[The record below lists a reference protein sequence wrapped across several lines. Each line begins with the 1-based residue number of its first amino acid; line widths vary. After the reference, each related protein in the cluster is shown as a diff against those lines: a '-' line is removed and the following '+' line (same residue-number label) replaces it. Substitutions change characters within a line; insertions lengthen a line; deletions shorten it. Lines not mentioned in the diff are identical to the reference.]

1 MTADSSPPARTRTAG
16 FAAAALLVAV
26 AVAGAAT
33 TGTLAAVGPYLLG
46 VSALIASLFVL
57 DFLLG

>member
-1 MTADSSPPARTRTAG
+1 VPSDSSGATLSRG
-16 FAAAALLVAV
+16 FGAAAALVAV

-46 VSALIASLFVL
+46 VSALIASLFAL
-57 DFLLG
+57 NRWLG

>member
-1 MTADSSPPARTRTAG
+1 MTSDSSAALSRG

-46 VSALIASLFVL
+46 VSALIASLFAL
-57 DFLLG
+57 DLWLG